1 MYRVADRATHQWLN
15 LIFMYSDNNSI
26 HHVYMYIPVQ
36 ILSNEEEEEVYRF
49 FDQIGWPLPSLR
61 LP

>member
-1 MYRVADRATHQWLN
+1 MVESYFQVVTTIQSIMHIS
-15 LIFMYSDNNSI
+15 IFPHRS
-26 HHVYMYIPVQ
+26 

-49 FDQIGWPLPSLR
+49 FDQIGWALPSLG